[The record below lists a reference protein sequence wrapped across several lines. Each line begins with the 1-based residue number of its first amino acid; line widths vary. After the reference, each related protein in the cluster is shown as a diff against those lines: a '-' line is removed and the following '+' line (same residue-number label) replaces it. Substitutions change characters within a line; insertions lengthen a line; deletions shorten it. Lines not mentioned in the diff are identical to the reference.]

1 VGTSGGWSHSGVPL
15 KTTRILLRAEES
27 RFKGQI
33 SKPLT
38 HLIVP
43 EEDLS
48 SLLFSRDRE
57 GS

>member
-1 VGTSGGWSHSGVPL
+1 M
-15 KTTRILLRAEES
+15 LLGRDED

-38 HLIVP
+38 HLTKP

-48 SLLFSRDRE
+48 SLLFTADTE